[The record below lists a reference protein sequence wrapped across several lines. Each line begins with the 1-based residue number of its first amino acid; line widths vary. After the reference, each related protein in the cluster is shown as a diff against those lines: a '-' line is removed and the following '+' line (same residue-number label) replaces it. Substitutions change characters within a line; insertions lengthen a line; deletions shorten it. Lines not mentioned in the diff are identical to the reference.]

1 MHITY
6 IHLWGL
12 TDLQVALEG
21 NFLKFIPLQIPLK
34 HKCFYLLER

>member
-1 MHITY
+1 MHIKY

-21 NFLKFIPLQIPLK
+21 NFLKFIPLQI
-34 HKCFYLLER
+34 HSNINVFIY